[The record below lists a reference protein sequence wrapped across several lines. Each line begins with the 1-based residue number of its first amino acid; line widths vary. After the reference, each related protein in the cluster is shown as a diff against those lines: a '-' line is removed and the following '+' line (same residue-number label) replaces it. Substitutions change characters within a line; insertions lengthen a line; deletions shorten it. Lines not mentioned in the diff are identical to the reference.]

1 MKKNTAG
8 LPTVHTICE
17 TPAFTLDLNTN
28 KEREQSSLTCSK
40 RQETEISD
48 TRMYH
53 RRKTTSDFRQG
64 LSPGPLS
71 IQRIHPSTC
80 NL

>member
-17 TPAFTLDLNTN
+17 TPAFTLYLNTN
-28 KEREQSSLTCSK
+28 KEHEQFLTCSK
-40 RQETEISD
+40 QQETEISD

-53 RRKTTSDFRQG
+53 RQNTTSDFRQG
-64 LSPGPLS
+64 LTTGPLS
-71 IQRIHPSTC
+71 IQQIHPSTC

>member
-8 LPTVHTICE
+8 LPTVHTI
-17 TPAFTLDLNTN
+17 TLDLNTN

-53 RRKTTSDFRQG
+53 R
-64 LSPGPLS
+64 
-71 IQRIHPSTC
+71 
-80 NL
+80 

>member
-8 LPTVHTICE
+8 LPTVHTIFE

-40 RQETEISD
+40 RQEIEISD

-53 RRKTTSDFRQG
+53 R
-64 LSPGPLS
+64 
-71 IQRIHPSTC
+71 
-80 NL
+80 

>member
-28 KEREQSSLTCSK
+28 KERKQSSLTCSK

-53 RRKTTSDFRQG
+53 R
-64 LSPGPLS
+64 
-71 IQRIHPSTC
+71 
-80 NL
+80 